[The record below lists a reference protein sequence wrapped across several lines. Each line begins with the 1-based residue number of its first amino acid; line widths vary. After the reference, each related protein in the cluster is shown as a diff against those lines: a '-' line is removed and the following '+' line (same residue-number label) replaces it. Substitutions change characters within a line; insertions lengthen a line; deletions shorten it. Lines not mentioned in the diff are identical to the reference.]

1 MSTSMP
7 YGAQRVI
14 VTRDHIEDLRVHGR
28 GACLTWHEDTHQVQA
43 VGPRAATDP
52 RRMIIIGYQGL
63 GEVSEHHAENG
74 DEVTDE
80 DLARDLTD
88 IASDWRA
95 EWPEIR
101 AMNLQVHDLRRAL
114 TDAGAYLASAPT
126 FQLPIRG
133 LPQMTDYYTLAGST
147 RLAQVTVSFGF
158 IEPTRITASDPDDD
172 TRPIADLTLGTGGTL
187 THAATSRLI
196 ASTVTCALNQDR

>member
-1 MSTSMP
+1 MP

-14 VTRDHIEDLRVHGR
+14 VTREDIEDLRGHGT

-43 VGPRAATDP
+43 AGPRTATDP
-52 RRMIIIGYQGL
+52 SRMIIIGYQGL
-63 GEVSEHHAENG
+63 GELSEQRALEG

-88 IASDWRA
+88 IATDWRA

-101 AMNLQVHDLRRAL
+101 AMNLQVHALRRAL

-126 FQLPIRG
+126 FRLPASG
-133 LPQMTDYYTLAGST
+133 LPQMTDYYNLAGST
-147 RLAQVTVSFGF
+147 RLAQVTVSFAF

-172 TRPIADLTLGTGGTL
+172 TQPIADLTLGTGGTL
-187 THAATSRLI
+187 THLATSRLI